1 MYSSQHAATSSHHH
15 SNSPSPPPTD
25 SHDVSGSNDFSAF
38 TANLVSIAAEAS
50 NVEDDV
56 SVNLDH
62 HHSAHH
68 SDVDVTLDNIHQSI
82 ENLVN
87 EGRTDA
93 SPSKQFRQL
102 QQQFARHSGE
112 LSSTDIEQT
121 TNALMEMAQSSLAH
135 QSSLHS
141 PTILSTGG
149 SSSVSN
155 THAHQLEKS
164 ATGLGRLEGPESSAA
179 SRTKS
184 QLKNDEGKFKKSC
197 QFCGKI
203 FSHPGSLG
211 RHLDLKRGTRLH
223 PASEIDL
230 IRADVKRRGDAVEIK
245 TRRAK
250 RAKVYNS
257 REDVKERARIR
268 RKLKERGDRAHAAAS
283 RNFIKRI
290 GLPSLPPHPSFAYVV
305 LYFLSPSQW
314 PHDPPT
320 TQTYAHL
327 EQALQPLRSIDIH
340 MFNDYVNKVNVAFE
354 QWSVMNKQSK
364 MEIWAREQR
373 RVAEA
378 ALGSLSLYD
387 LGSREIWLKI
397 EEERILNLLNLE
409 ADEKEDGEERGIH
422 TSKSLNDSEQE
433 DGEEGRDSLDATSE
447 KVLHPN
453 SAHHILLPKQE
464 PAESQSRINTDQTQG
479 LSEHPSH
486 GLEDSTNVLDPA
498 ITKHPSSTAHHNLLK
513 DPNHL
518 NEVADSQ
525 SQSEGALENLI
536 SGHATTVPRLN
547 SVHVVHGPAS
557 YERPLI

>member
-1 MYSSQHAATSSHHH
+1 MYSSQHSAPTSHRH
-15 SNSPSPPPTD
+15 SSSSSPPTAD
-25 SHDVSGSNDFSAF
+25 SHVVTGPADFTAF

-50 NVEDDV
+50 NVEDEV

-62 HHSAHH
+62 HHRSHH
-68 SDVDVTLDNIHQSI
+68 SDVDVALDNIHQSI
-82 ENLVN
+82 ESLVN
-87 EGRTDA
+87 EGRTEG

-102 QQQFARHSGE
+102 QQQFERHSGD
-112 LSSTDIEQT
+112 LSTTDIEQT
-121 TNALMEMAQSSLAH
+121 TNALMQMAQSSLAH
-135 QSSLHS
+135 ESSLHS
-141 PTILSTGG
+141 PSILSTGTSPAVSQEKSTTVLG
-149 SSSVSN
+149 LLKDSSSDTRSKLGV
-155 THAHQLEKS
+155 K
-164 ATGLGRLEGPESSAA
+164 GL
-179 SRTKS
+179 
-184 QLKNDEGKFKKSC
+184 DGKIKKEC
-197 QFCGKI
+197 QFCGKT

-257 REDVKERARIR
+257 REDVKERARLR
-268 RKLKERGDRAHAAAS
+268 RKLKERGDRARATAS
-283 RNFIKRI
+283 HNFIERI

-327 EQALQPLRSIDIH
+327 EQALQPLRSIDTQ

-409 ADEKEDGEERGIH
+409 AEEHGNDEEMGIH
-422 TSKSLNDSEQE
+422 TSKSINDSEQE
-433 DGEEGRDSLDATSE
+433 DRDREDSLTASSE
-447 KVLHPN
+447 KVIQPN
-453 SAHHILLPKQE
+453 STHHMLLPKEE
-464 PAESQSRINTDQTQG
+464 PTDGETELDNNREQQI
-479 LSEHPSH
+479 SEHSSH
-486 GLEDSTNVLDPA
+486 DLDDSNNVLDPA
-498 ITKHPSSTAHHNLLK
+498 ITKHPSSTAHHKLLK
-513 DPNHL
+513 DSLPSGNGT
-518 NEVADSQ
+518 DSQ
-525 SQSEGALENLI
+525 LSSEGGLGNLI
-536 SGHATTVPRLN
+536 RG
-547 SVHVVHGPAS
+547 SVSRDPVHMVQGSAS
-557 YERPLI
+557 YARSLM